1 MDGSNTNKMW
11 ILENSKDIPD
21 NFNSRT
27 FSKILYIQ
35 TFDYSTIYSTI
46 PREKI
51 LRIRLNEI
59 IHDAFYIKN

>member
-21 NFNSRT
+21 NLTSRT
-27 FSKILYIQ
+27 FSRILYIQ

-46 PREKI
+46 PREK